1 LEVFDNLQ
9 LSTKIIAFEDR
20 WDFVGHM
27 DKPRYQAVDRAAA
40 LAERLKWVTFRSPYQ
55 RFSTADFARI
65 DY

>member
-1 LEVFDNLQ
+1 
-9 LSTKIIAFEDR
+9 
-20 WDFVGHM
+20 M